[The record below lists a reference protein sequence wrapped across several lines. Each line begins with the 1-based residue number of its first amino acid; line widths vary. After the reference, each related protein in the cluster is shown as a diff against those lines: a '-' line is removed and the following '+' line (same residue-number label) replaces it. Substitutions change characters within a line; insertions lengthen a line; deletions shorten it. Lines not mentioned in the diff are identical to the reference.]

1 MKILSYSEV
10 RAKMK
15 SVMDDVC
22 SDHEPTA
29 VTSVSGNHIVLI
41 SLEDY
46 RSLQEAM
53 SFPSNPEL
61 VSEPTYGST
70 TKLS

>member
-10 RAKMK
+10 RANMK
-15 SVMDDVC
+15 TVMDSVC
-22 SDHEPTA
+22 RDHEPTA
-29 VTSVSGNHIVLI
+29 VTSVSGNHVVLI

-46 RSLQEAM
+46 NSLCKAM

-61 VSEPTYGST
+61 TN
-70 TKLS
+70 